1 MIYRTLT
8 EYETRTEMN
17 FPNALFIKLPVN
29 AVHENISIILRK
41 WDAFKYI
48 FNQFWQMLVPV
59 FTLPGTVHMGR
70 KGLLTDYWYS
80 FPFRMP
86 WRFVNLKK
94 SQSAERRDVWY
105 PLYTIKL
112 VFHRHWK
119 HGKKLTGSV
128 QRKHHLSAP
137 KHSSCFCV

>member
-48 FNQFWQMLVPV
+48 FNQF
-59 FTLPGTVHMGR
+59 
-70 KGLLTDYWYS
+70 
-80 FPFRMP
+80 
-86 WRFVNLKK
+86 
-94 SQSAERRDVWY
+94 
-105 PLYTIKL
+105 
-112 VFHRHWK
+112 
-119 HGKKLTGSV
+119 
-128 QRKHHLSAP
+128 
-137 KHSSCFCV
+137 